1 MENAYISALIESL
14 EKKIEILKQIHVKDE
29 EQLKIANTT
38 PLSYDAFDK
47 NAEEKTV
54 LIYQINKLDDG
65 FETVYE
71 RVKEELAANKT
82 AYADQIKIMQDLIT
96 EITDWSTKIQA
107 EESRNKAAV
116 EQAFKKEK
124 EKIRSQR
131 SGMKAVQSYSQAMR
145 GAKKPYSSI

>member
-1 MENAYISALIESL
+1 MESAYISALIESL

-71 RVKEELAANKT
+71 RVKEELAANKA
-82 AYADQIKIMQDLIT
+82 AYADQIKTMQGLIT